1 MGAKMSIF
9 TMPYILE
16 SSSAQLALVL
26 YQIAQGIENLVRKHS
41 EAEGLSS
48 TQLRTLL
55 FLSNA
60 HPIYSN
66 IGSIARKFSITPATT
81 TRVIDALEQKG
92 LVERVRKEEDRRTVT
107 VRLTE
112 AGKKMIA
119 KASGIGDELERF
131 VKIISKDKQGALL
144 EGLKQVLKA
153 MQQEGYVT
161 ASGICK
167 SCAFFQADA
176 HLGQKRPHRCY
187 LTGEYLS
194 EEEAL
199 QEWLDWVE
207 AQ

>member
-1 MGAKMSIF
+1 MSIF
-9 TMPYILE
+9 TTAYMQK
-16 SSSAQLALVL
+16 SSTAQLTLVL
-26 YQIAQGIENLVRKHS
+26 YRIAQGIENLMRKHS

-55 FLSNA
+55 FLYNA
-60 HPIYSN
+60 HPFYRN

-112 AGKKMIA
+112 AGKKMIT
-119 KASGIGDELERF
+119 KASRIGDELERL
-131 VKIISKDKQGALL
+131 VKLISKDEQEALL
-144 EGLKQVLKA
+144 EGLKHLLKA
-153 MQQEGYVT
+153 LQQEGYVT

-167 SCAFFQADA
+167 TCAFFQADVHA
-176 HLGQKRPHRCY
+176 GQKRPHHCRM
-187 LTGEYLS
+187 TGESLS
-194 EEEAL
+194 EDEAL

-207 AQ
+207 T